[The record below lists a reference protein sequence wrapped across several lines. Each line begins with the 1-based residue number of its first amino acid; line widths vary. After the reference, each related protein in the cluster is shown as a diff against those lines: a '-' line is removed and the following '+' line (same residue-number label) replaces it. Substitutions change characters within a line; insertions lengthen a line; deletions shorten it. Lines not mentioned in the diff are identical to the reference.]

1 MLTTAVTAFLP
12 SITTLT
18 KAISFTALG
27 MVLLPKPE
35 IEASKYN
42 LREMLTVGLCY
53 SKMLE
58 MDKNNK
64 FIFKELNID
73 RLIFTKFVG
82 AEFSDGNPDRN
93 QFKNNILIESVA
105 FQNLRLLNNILDNCD
120 FKSNKELTKNTLS
133 YRDINGLN
141 FLNHVFRNRGAI
153 GNSLSNKIIDIYVEN
168 LDKKTLLES
177 LDNFVLTLPPE
188 QFKKIADKVGVENL
202 QKFNHKINAKK
213 IKKTISKY
221 HSPDILFKKNYQGYE
236 KTTLLM
242 NSFESNPLVLK
253 ELIKR
258 GYGVQITPEIEE
270 EFKKIGFSIKGKSG
284 VYVTSGNTFSGK
296 LPDTQTY
303 NMLSDEIKTEMLKH
317 YENETVLSN
326 FLKNLKANQ
335 KHLAQQKTSFS
346 SSRASDSP
354 SAKPLSPQ
362 SLSEGSQKREL

>member
-168 LDKKTLLES
+168 LDKKKHFWNRL
-177 LDNFVLTLPPE
+177 
-188 QFKKIADKVGVENL
+188 
-202 QKFNHKINAKK
+202 
-213 IKKTISKY
+213 
-221 HSPDILFKKNYQGYE
+221 
-236 KTTLLM
+236 TTLC
-242 NSFESNPLVLK
+242 
-253 ELIKR
+253 
-258 GYGVQITPEIEE
+258 
-270 EFKKIGFSIKGKSG
+270 
-284 VYVTSGNTFSGK
+284 
-296 LPDTQTY
+296 
-303 NMLSDEIKTEMLKH
+303 
-317 YENETVLSN
+317 
-326 FLKNLKANQ
+326 
-335 KHLAQQKTSFS
+335 
-346 SSRASDSP
+346 
-354 SAKPLSPQ
+354 
-362 SLSEGSQKREL
+362 

>member
-213 IKKTISKY
+213 LKK
-221 HSPDILFKKNYQGYE
+221 LFLNI
-236 KTTLLM
+236 TLPIFYL
-242 NSFESNPLVLK
+242 
-253 ELIKR
+253 
-258 GYGVQITPEIEE
+258 
-270 EFKKIGFSIKGKSG
+270 KKITKVMK
-284 VYVTSGNTFSGK
+284 K
-296 LPDTQTY
+296 LLY
-303 NMLSDEIKTEMLKH
+303 
-317 YENETVLSN
+317 
-326 FLKNLKANQ
+326 
-335 KHLAQQKTSFS
+335 
-346 SSRASDSP
+346 
-354 SAKPLSPQ
+354 
-362 SLSEGSQKREL
+362 